1 MSTPLHPSAKRYPP
15 DEDEDL
21 LTPGQ
26 SARSRYK
33 RPKRESSLTR
43 AVGQQRLIL
52 KTKMEQTPDGS
63 SPAPPGSSHPVLN
76 RFVTDSSL
84 TQQNTARRP
93 RPLTQ
98 HQLAV
103 EQNRRQRIEY
113 ILAKRRNEAYRM
125 LRAKRETE
133 IPFARYGRLL
143 EPLPDGYDTE
153 DDESSWG
160 KGGILPNPEEEED
173 YGECASYY
181 LSVLRKASRRLDRWD
196 YEDANGPK
204 KDRKKEREERQ
215 KAKQTTLALEHS
227 LDLGGRAPTSA
238 RSRARAA
245 RNARR
250 KLAEAA
256 GATTTAAGASGSTS
270 TPRPK
275 SSRSR
280 PSRGGAGAAANP
292 AGDAGKDGLD
302 ARPLPDHEAS
312 SMPADGEDGLDDID
326 RELLGEGSGDEDD
339 GPVVRDDRTAPVG
352 ERGDA
357 DSFMG
362 EVADEDADALSSDD
376 DGEDDDLDEGD
387 ADENSSTF
395 DGGHGSGASDASSV
409 AGEGPGPAPDTHDS
423 VDRHRPAHDQE
434 DHETMDDRD

>member
-76 RFVTDSSL
+76 RFVTNSSL

-113 ILAKRRNEAYRM
+113 ILAKRKNEAYRM

-173 YGECASYY
+173 FGECASYY

-215 KAKQTTLALEHS
+215 KARQSTLALEHS

-256 GATTTAAGASGSTS
+256 GATTTTAAAASGSTS

-280 PSRGGAGAAANP
+280 PSRAAGAPTSA
-292 AGDAGKDGLD
+292 AGDAGKEGLD
-302 ARPLPDHEAS
+302 AQPLPDHEAS

-339 GPVVRDDRTAPVG
+339 GPVVRDDRAAPVG

-357 DSFMG
+357 DSFLG
-362 EVADEDADALSSDD
+362 EGGDEDADALSSDD

-395 DGGHGSGASDASSV
+395 EGGHGSPGSDASSV
-409 AGEGPGPAPDTHDS
+409 AGEGTGPATDLHDS
-423 VDRHRPAHDQE
+423 ADRRRAADGQ